1 MLMLKEGRM
10 DNFVQSLVPSFQD
23 RSLANN
29 PVISCIYQ
37 VFTTA
42 QQVLGQQFP
51 K

>member
-1 MLMLKEGRM
+1 MLKEGRM